1 MPPYDDFFDTL
12 LPGNYAL
19 TKSMELTRV
28 TNSGTLWY
36 TKKFLTLYYY
46 VFLSND
52 IETSAYR
59 PAVVEIFDRYIASL
73 PEAVRESAERF
84 FYPEDGAINFKS
96 EDFNLFANFA
106 GRRVF
111 GARAERT
118 EYLRGAK
125 KYYFALLMGSGGQT
139 GIKARLKEAV
149 RRPGFVYSHE
159 AIEDIIF
166 REAIAGCVRELNS
179 SGRIA
184 DRSIKYIISPQALE
198 AAGRLALTR
207 PIGEGDVLRLCEEFP
222 HPRPNY
228 RGIESDMAA
237 FIRNE
242 RQILYY
248 YGYFHSRSTGAAD
261 FEFSSLTP
269 VGELALQANAGEF
282 LLLWEHQ
289 KLKMISQPATA
300 EINQIGPA
308 PGPEA
313 FGVSFTPY
321 TDILGYILRRGSM
334 SLDEYK
340 YIVSRRRH
348 SFGDEEWEALEPELA
363 ARLPEIKARV
373 ASFGRARDCEDEDG
387 RKELLKYLLGVR
399 GDLPYDCGAAPLGAL
414 RMRRSRVEAP
424 DRHMLALIY
433 DVYSRLEDYKQQRY
447 GAVLAGSEAELR
459 RRYVSAANG
468 NGVEPDGLVKIKWD
482 LYNIHADRFIL
493 LSAAALV
500 SAVSLGFGGVRE
512 LSRERLEA
520 IAAYASAAFGG
531 LFRSLGIR
539 SAAAMRRELQKALAA
554 LGARDYS
561 AYLAVEDAHG
571 QPALARYR
579 TESAAGLLERIE
591 QLSAAATVSP
601 AEDRQ
606 RSAQLVNLLKSY
618 YMRACAENGTLRCEC
633 CGEEAFITAAGEPYV
648 EFHHLIPFG
657 IAYGPD
663 HYLNLFALCPNCHR
677 RLHFQAPA
685 DKHGLY
691 SALSGGNYLRRSFAE
706 RLRALRAQNLLRS
719 YHLEF
724 LLADGAITAV
734 EYDSIAA

>member
-36 TKKFLTLYYY
+36 TQKFLTLYYY

-111 GARAERT
+111 GAQAERT

-166 REAIAGCVRELNS
+166 REAVAGCVRELNS

-184 DRSIKYIISPQALE
+184 DRSIKYVISPQALE

-348 SFGDEEWEALEPELA
+348 SFSDEEWEALEPELA
-363 ARLPEIKARV
+363 ARLPEIRSRV
-373 ASFGRARDCEDEDG
+373 ASFGRARDREDEDG

-414 RMRRSRVEAP
+414 CMRRSRVEAP

-447 GAVLAGSEAELR
+447 GAVLAGS
-459 RRYVSAANG
+459 
-468 NGVEPDGLVKIKWD
+468 
-482 LYNIHADRFIL
+482 
-493 LSAAALV
+493 
-500 SAVSLGFGGVRE
+500 
-512 LSRERLEA
+512 
-520 IAAYASAAFGG
+520 
-531 LFRSLGIR
+531 
-539 SAAAMRRELQKALAA
+539 
-554 LGARDYS
+554 
-561 AYLAVEDAHG
+561 
-571 QPALARYR
+571 
-579 TESAAGLLERIE
+579 
-591 QLSAAATVSP
+591 
-601 AEDRQ
+601 
-606 RSAQLVNLLKSY
+606 
-618 YMRACAENGTLRCEC
+618 
-633 CGEEAFITAAGEPYV
+633 
-648 EFHHLIPFG
+648 
-657 IAYGPD
+657 
-663 HYLNLFALCPNCHR
+663 
-677 RLHFQAPA
+677 
-685 DKHGLY
+685 
-691 SALSGGNYLRRSFAE
+691 
-706 RLRALRAQNLLRS
+706 
-719 YHLEF
+719 
-724 LLADGAITAV
+724 
-734 EYDSIAA
+734 

>member
-1 MPPYDDFFDTL
+1 
-12 LPGNYAL
+12 
-19 TKSMELTRV
+19 
-28 TNSGTLWY
+28 
-36 TKKFLTLYYY
+36 
-46 VFLSND
+46 
-52 IETSAYR
+52 
-59 PAVVEIFDRYIASL
+59 
-73 PEAVRESAERF
+73 
-84 FYPEDGAINFKS
+84 
-96 EDFNLFANFA
+96 
-106 GRRVF
+106 
-111 GARAERT
+111 
-118 EYLRGAK
+118 
-125 KYYFALLMGSGGQT
+125 
-139 GIKARLKEAV
+139 
-149 RRPGFVYSHE
+149 
-159 AIEDIIF
+159 
-166 REAIAGCVRELNS
+166 
-179 SGRIA
+179 
-184 DRSIKYIISPQALE
+184 
-198 AAGRLALTR
+198 
-207 PIGEGDVLRLCEEFP
+207 
-222 HPRPNY
+222 
-228 RGIESDMAA
+228 
-237 FIRNE
+237 
-242 RQILYY
+242 
-248 YGYFHSRSTGAAD
+248 
-261 FEFSSLTP
+261 
-269 VGELALQANAGEF
+269 
-282 LLLWEHQ
+282 
-289 KLKMISQPATA
+289 
-300 EINQIGPA
+300 
-308 PGPEA
+308 
-313 FGVSFTPY
+313 
-321 TDILGYILRRGSM
+321 M

-348 SFGDEEWEALEPELA
+348 SFSDEEWEALEPELA
-363 ARLPEIKARV
+363 ARLPEIRSRV

-414 RMRRSRVEAP
+414 CMRRSRVEAT

-500 SAVSLGFGGVRE
+500 SAVSLGFGGVWE

-520 IAAYASAAFGG
+520 IAAHASAAFGG

-663 HYLNLFALCPNCHR
+663 HYLNLFALCPTATAGSTSRPR
-677 RLHFQAPA
+677 RTSTGSTPRPAAGTTCAAALPSACAPCARRTCCAPIIWSSCWRTAPSRPWNTTASLREVYHFGTEGHTPSNIQRPRGRDAARIPRRQRGPGRDQPA
-685 DKHGLY
+685 L
-691 SALSGGNYLRRSFAE
+691 
-706 RLRALRAQNLLRS
+706 
-719 YHLEF
+719 
-724 LLADGAITAV
+724 
-734 EYDSIAA
+734 